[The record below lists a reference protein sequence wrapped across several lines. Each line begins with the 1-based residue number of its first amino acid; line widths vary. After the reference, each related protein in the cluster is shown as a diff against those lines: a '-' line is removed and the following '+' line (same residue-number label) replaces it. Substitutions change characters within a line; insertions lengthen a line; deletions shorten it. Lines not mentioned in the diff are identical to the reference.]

1 MAHASVWK
9 LKRWPSKA
17 LRRLDLRTLLE
28 WASRLGYAARGT
40 VYVGLGG
47 LALLAAADLVP
58 RARGAT
64 AMLAAWAKWPPGL
77 VLIAVVA
84 AGLIGF
90 SLWRALQAVFD
101 ADRHGTS
108 PKAWAIRAGQ
118 AVSGVVYGSL
128 AWSAL
133 ELLDAFEDVGEAD
146 EEQTADATAATILA
160 LPHGDHLLMAA
171 GFVLLGVGIG
181 GVVQGL
187 AQDFAKRLD
196 CGEAACRRLV
206 PLARFGY
213 AARGFATLCVG
224 LFVVGAGW
232 HARSSEARS
241 WAGALQALERQPLG
255 AWLLGVVALGLVA
268 FGVFGFGEAVY
279 RRIRPPAV

>member
-1 MAHASVWK
+1 M
-9 LKRWPSKA
+9 
-17 LRRLDLRTLLE
+17 RTLLE

-77 VLIAVVA
+77 ALIALVA

-90 SLWRALQAVFD
+90 SLWRGLQAVFD

-118 AVSGVVYGSL
+118 AVSGMVYGSL

-160 LPHGDHLLMAA
+160 LPHGDHLLMTA
-171 GFVLLGVGIG
+171 GLVLLGVGIG

-268 FGVFGFGEAVY
+268 FGVFGFGEAIW

>member
-1 MAHASVWK
+1 MGLFFKS
-9 LKRWPSKA
+9 R
-17 LRRLDLRTLLE
+17 RRLDLRKALE

-47 LALLAAADLVP
+47 LALLAAADLAP

-64 AMLAAWAKWPPGL
+64 AMLGAWAQWPPGL

-90 SLWRALQAVFD
+90 SIWRGLQAVFD

-108 PKAWAIRAGQ
+108 PKAWAVRAGQ
-118 AVSGVVYGSL
+118 AVSGVVYASL

-160 LPHGDHLLMAA
+160 MPHGDALLMAA
-171 GFVLLGVGIG
+171 GAVLLGVGIG
-181 GVVQGL
+181 GIVQGL

-196 CGEAACRRLV
+196 CGKAACRRLV

-213 AARGFATLCVG
+213 AARGLATLSVG
-224 LFVVGAGW
+224 VFLASAGL
-232 HARSSEARS
+232 HARASEARS
-241 WAGALQALERQPLG
+241 WAGAVQALERQPFG
-255 AWLLGVVALGLVA
+255 SWLLGLVALGLVA
-268 FGVFGFGEAVY
+268 FGVFGFGEAVW
-279 RRIRPPAV
+279 RKIRPPAQIG